1 MNDRN
6 HKGPSSLRP
15 SRPAAVALVLVLVTA
30 CSAQGSVAPAPV
42 PALGPRA
49 IVEAL
54 AADALTGRDNDT
66 PGSLAAQKIL
76 VGQVSQFAKPAFP
89 SAQGT
94 AGFLQPFDRG
104 TNILAVVPGGDLAD
118 QYVVIGA
125 HYDHLGTD
133 CPTSDPKDNI
143 CNGATDNAA
152 GVAAAISAARAIAAS
167 GTPRRSV
174 LLALW
179 DKEEDGLLGSK
190 YYTTSPVVPLAKTVA
205 YVNFDIQGADLLPSL
220 TTTTLLLGA
229 ETGGSSLIASA
240 SAAAKASA
248 LRTLQFSLVFG
259 EGRSDHAN
267 FVAAGVPS
275 VFFTDS
281 TSSCYHTAQ
290 DDTKVVDYTKLDQEI
305 AAASALASDLV
316 TTDTPPIFT
325 SVSARSTYSDAV
337 AMLAIATGAE
347 SSLNRFDPAGQST
360 VKQYLAAVRAI
371 VKSGAAKFDEA
382 ASATLITG
390 APPFVDAVTQGRC
403 EAFAPGG

>member
-6 HKGPSSLRP
+6 QKRRPAMRP
-15 SRPAAVALVLVLVTA
+15 SPQVAIALAVLLVTA
-30 CSAQGSVAPAPV
+30 CSSQGGVAPAPV
-42 PALGPRA
+42 PALSPRA

-54 AADALTGRDNDT
+54 AGDALTGRDNDT

-76 VGQVSQFAKPAFP
+76 VGQVRQFAKPAFA

-133 CPTSDPKDNI
+133 CPTSDPKDYI

-152 GVAAAISAARAIAAS
+152 GVAAAISTARAIAAS
-167 GTPRRSV
+167 GTPRRTV

-248 LRTLQFSLVFG
+248 LRTLRFSLVFG
-259 EGRSDHAN
+259 EGRSDQEN

-281 TSSCYHTAQ
+281 SSSCYHTAQ

-305 AAASALASDLV
+305 ATASALASDLV
-316 TTDTPPIFT
+316 KTDTPPIFT

-347 SSLNRFDPAGQST
+347 SSLSRFEPAGQS
-360 VKQYLAAVRAI
+360 VVREYSAAVRRI
-371 VKSGAAKFDEA
+371 VKAGPSAFDAA
-382 ASATLITG
+382 ASSTLVTG
-390 APPFVDAVTQGRC
+390 APPFVDAVTQGPC
-403 EAFAPGG
+403 ESFAPGG

>member
-1 MNDRN
+1 M
-6 HKGPSSLRP
+6 
-15 SRPAAVALVLVLVTA
+15 
-30 CSAQGSVAPAPV
+30 
-42 PALGPRA
+42 
-49 IVEAL
+49 
-54 AADALTGRDNDT
+54 
-66 PGSLAAQKIL
+66 
-76 VGQVSQFAKPAFP
+76 
-89 SAQGT
+89 
-94 AGFLQPFDRG
+94 
-104 TNILAVVPGGDLAD
+104 
-118 QYVVIGA
+118 
-125 HYDHLGTD
+125 
-133 CPTSDPKDNI
+133 
-143 CNGATDNAA
+143 
-152 GVAAAISAARAIAAS
+152 
-167 GTPRRSV
+167 
-174 LLALW
+174 
-179 DKEEDGLLGSK
+179 
-190 YYTTSPVVPLAKTVA
+190 
-205 YVNFDIQGADLLPSL
+205 NFDIQGADLLPSL

-347 SSLNRFDPAGQST
+347 SSLSRFEPAGQS
-360 VKQYLAAVRAI
+360 VVREYSAAVRRI
-371 VKSGAAKFDEA
+371 VKAGPSAFDAA
-382 ASATLITG
+382 ASSTLVTG
-390 APPFVDAVTQGRC
+390 APPFVDAVTQGPC
-403 EAFAPGG
+403 ESFAPGG